1 MDAKLEFLLRL
12 GDNSLVLGQRLAE
25 WLGHA
30 PIIEEDIASAN
41 VALDL
46 VGQARLWLTHAGRLE
61 GRGRDEDA
69 LAYHREQHEYRNCT
83 MVELP
88 NGDFAFTV
96 TRHFLFD
103 AYQRLLLGR
112 LSQSPDAEV
121 AAIAAKSKKEV
132 DYHFRHSADWVI
144 RLGDGTDE
152 SHRRAQ
158 LALDALWAYTHEL
171 FAPDAVDPEAPSLRA
186 PWLACVQAVLAEAT
200 LEIPQDTQ
208 FLSQG
213 RRGVHSE
220 HLGYLLAEMQVLQR
234 AHPGA
239 QW

>member
-1 MDAKLEFLLRL
+1 MDAKFEFLLRL

-30 PIIEEDIASAN
+30 PITEEDIASAN
-41 VALDL
+41 IALDL

-61 GRGRDEDA
+61 GKGRDEDA

-96 TRHFLFD
+96 VRHFLFD

-112 LSQSPDAEV
+112 LSHSPDAEV

-144 RLGDGTDE
+144 RLGDGTEE

-158 LALDALWAYTHEL
+158 DALDKLWAYTHEL
-171 FAPDAVDPEAPSLRA
+171 FAPDAVDPEAASLRA
-186 PWLACVQAVLAEAT
+186 PWLADVQAVLAEAT

-220 HLGYLLAEMQVLQR
+220 HLGHLLAEMQVLQR